1 MMLYYADSIKY
12 LKSYK
17 KVLKEKSED
26 ETLEMDLKVRCKLI
40 ITIIM
45 IVLSK
50 CIYIR
55 YNLQSVNEQQIE
67 QDDANEDNVDAEGFN
82 IEESG
87 KDKDKKSLSRR
98 RVFKK

>member
-1 MMLYYADSIKY
+1 MLYFADSIKY

-26 ETLEMDLKVRCKLI
+26 ETLVMDAKVRCKLI

-50 CIYIR
+50 CI
-55 YNLQSVNEQQIE
+55 
-67 QDDANEDNVDAEGFN
+67 
-82 IEESG
+82 
-87 KDKDKKSLSRR
+87 
-98 RVFKK
+98 